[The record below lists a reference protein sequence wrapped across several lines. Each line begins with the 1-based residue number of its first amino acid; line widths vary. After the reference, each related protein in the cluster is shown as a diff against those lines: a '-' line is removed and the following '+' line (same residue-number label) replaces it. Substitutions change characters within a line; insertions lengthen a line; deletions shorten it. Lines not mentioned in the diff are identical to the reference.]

1 MKNDIDIKSLWKGQQ
16 VPVIDLSAVR
26 KKIKYFRLR
35 RMGESCAVI
44 MLMIGLGF
52 RSDCLDTLAPLAVCY
67 QGRNYSTIH
76 WLHAAG
82 PILRQT
88 ASSLLWI
95 KNRLLQ
101 RRLYEQSSE
110 NQETGT

>member
-1 MKNDIDIKSLWKGQQ
+1 MERAADSCHRFVGG
-16 VPVIDLSAVR
+16 P
-26 KKIKYFRLR
+26 KKDKIFQNAQNGKVLCDYY
-35 RMGESCAVI
+35 AHDA
-44 MLMIGLGF
+44 GLGF

-67 QGRNYSTIH
+67 QGWNYSTIH
-76 WLHAAG
+76 GLHAAG

-88 ASSLLWI
+88 ASSLLWT

>member
-1 MKNDIDIKSLWKGQQ
+1 MKNDIDIKYLWKGQQ
-16 VPVIDLSAVR
+16 VPAIDLSAVR

-44 MLMIGLGF
+44 MLMMLASTSGV
-52 RSDCLDTLAPLAVCY
+52 DTLAPLAVCY